1 MVTAKNGVKGKPGA
15 WGNSQQDNMGA
26 LWESDFQTGGPWQE
40 AGEDG
45 QDSEHLL
52 PRVGV
57 CRKAGLRV
65 FGLEKIYRCNLF
77 MDMCPVG
84 EGWRGRSVCSWH
96 ERTVSIGVHTQG
108 ADGEI

>member
-1 MVTAKNGVKGKPGA
+1 MECKGSLVHGLTASKTI
-15 WGNSQQDNMGA
+15 WELCGNLG
-26 LWESDFQTGGPWQE
+26 FQTGGPWQE

-52 PRVGV
+52 PGVGV
-57 CRKAGLRV
+57 CM
-65 FGLEKIYRCNLF
+65 E
-77 MDMCPVG
+77 MCPVG